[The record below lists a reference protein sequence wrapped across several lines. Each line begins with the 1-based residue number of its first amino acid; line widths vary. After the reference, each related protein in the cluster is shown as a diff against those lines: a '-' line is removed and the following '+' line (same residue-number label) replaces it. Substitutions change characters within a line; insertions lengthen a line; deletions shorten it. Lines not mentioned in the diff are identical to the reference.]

1 MLMLHVIITT
11 MKQTK
16 ILSLRAQGRACSTS
30 ILELAAEVSIDM
42 AYQSVQ
48 KPTLM
53 TDVRAIL
60 DHVCDGVLI
69 WIQTFKPIPYKNI
82 QLFHYTQ
89 CRN

>member
-1 MLMLHVIITT
+1 
-11 MKQTK
+11 
-16 ILSLRAQGRACSTS
+16 
-30 ILELAAEVSIDM
+30 M

-53 TDVRAIL
+53 TDVPAIL

-82 QLFHYTQ
+82 QLFHYT
-89 CRN
+89 CVEIDTYYIYAFIVVTYYKFFVNLEALLH